1 MMPSKVIIMYNF
13 LPKYLNSQDL
23 IKLGIKGVGTNVEIS
38 EQCNITGLENI
49 VIGSNVRIDSN
60 NIILAK
66 RGYLSIGSNVHIE
79 PGSSIVAHSGITI
92 GDFCTISHGVR
103 LFTASANYNGEF
115 LTNIFPD
122 RKFQNPIVGP
132 ISIKNHVIIGG
143 NSVVMPNLVINE
155 GAAIGALSFV
165 RHSLDGW
172 KIYGGNPLRVIRNR
186 DTTIKNLGEE
196 LINNSIDFDV

>member
-1 MMPSKVIIMYNF
+1 MYN
-13 LPKYLNSQDL
+13 LSPKYLNSQDL
-23 IKLGIKGVGTNVEIS
+23 IELGIRSVGTNVEVS
-38 EQCNITGLENI
+38 AQCNISGLENI

-103 LFTASANYNGEF
+103 LFTASANYNGKS

-122 RKFQNPIVGP
+122 RKFQTPIEGP
-132 ISIKNHVIIGG
+132 ILIKNHVIIGG
-143 NSVVMPNLVINE
+143 NSVVMPNLVIDE

-172 KIYGGNPLRVIRNR
+172 KVYGGNPLRMIKNR
-186 DTTIKNLGEE
+186 DTTIKDLGEK
-196 LINNSIDFDV
+196 LMQNPLDFTV